1 MSGFGGSENF
11 FDSAE
16 ASEDDGMV
24 VGGRC
29 RGDIESQR
37 HGKHTRGE
45 WERGLVLAAA
55 GWLWF
60 VAVVASA
67 FRRSLT

>member
-11 FDSAE
+11 LDSAE

-29 RGDIESQR
+29 RGDTETEPAATVSESM
-37 HGKHTRGE
+37 
-45 WERGLVLAAA
+45 GL
-55 GWLWF
+55 
-60 VAVVASA
+60 VAVVGSGAASGL
-67 FRRSLT
+67 RCWPEGS